1 MKIDLSHFLD
11 TFLQECAEHLETI
24 ESGLLRL
31 KTSPADSEL
40 LNNIFRAA
48 HSMKGGAG
56 AFGLAHVVKLTHA
69 LENLLDQMRNG
80 EATATPESVSIMLQA
95 TDFLKIL
102 TASRNADCPAG
113 MEETIASLE
122 AIAAAANPGQ
132 TPTGPSTQAVKSADA
147 APDIKPEKEYRVI
160 FQPAADLFTT
170 GCNPLLLLRNL
181 GDVATVVSTRQT
193 GTLPALAELDTAS
206 CHLAWELIVRTENSV
221 ADLKEVFEFVEDQA
235 RVEITPIVAAPVAS
249 NEPTRPPDVERRQ
262 DGAPADRRESS
273 IRVATEKIDKVIDLV
288 GEMVIAQAMTSELVD
303 HFTPESH
310 DRLKECVSTLERCIR
325 ELHERTLSV
334 RMLPVGTIF
343 ARFDRLVHDLAQKTG
358 KKISLTI
365 SGQDTEVDR
374 GVLEMLSDPLT
385 HLIRNS
391 ADHGIETPAERA
403 AAGKPETGS
412 IFLSASHLAGNILVE
427 IDDDGGGLNLARIRE
442 KAISKGLISAT
453 DDLSDDKIR
462 SLIFEPGFSTRNEV
476 SDISGRGV
484 GMDVVKRNV
493 ASLNGTI
500 NVSSELGQGTSVKI
514 LLPLTLAIMDGLIVR
529 VVDHRFVLPLTSII
543 ETIAVR
549 EEQVLNVAGKGEA
562 VRVRDQAIPFLR
574 LHQMFRLAKATHGG
588 EPMPEDDEERPQLAV
603 VVERGS
609 LRAALLVDELLGQ
622 QQLVVKNLEKN
633 FRRIEGTLGA
643 TILGDGSAALILDVA
658 ALINSLSRTDITGK
672 ELRPIS
678 LVA

>member
-1 MKIDLSHFLD
+1 
-11 TFLQECAEHLETI
+11 
-24 ESGLLRL
+24 
-31 KTSPADSEL
+31 
-40 LNNIFRAA
+40 
-48 HSMKGGAG
+48 
-56 AFGLAHVVKLTHA
+56 
-69 LENLLDQMRNG
+69 MRNG
-80 EATATPESVSIMLQA
+80 EAKASPESIAIMLQA

-102 TASRNADCPAG
+102 TAGRDAACPAG
-113 MEETIASLE
+113 MEETISGLE
-122 AIAAAANPGQ
+122 AMATSPNSDPGSAQAHAQ
-132 TPTGPSTQAVKSADA
+132 TLKSAGP
-147 APDIKPEKEYRVI
+147 APEAKREVEYKVI
-160 FQPAADLFTT
+160 FQPAADLFAT

-181 GDVATVVSTRQT
+181 GNVATVISTRQT
-193 GTLPALAELDTAS
+193 GTLPALADLDTAC
-206 CHLAWELIVRTENSV
+206 CHLAWEMIVRTETSV
-221 ADLKEVFEFVEDQA
+221 AELKEVFEFVEDQA
-235 RVEITPIVAAPVAS
+235 RVEITPLVAAALIS
-249 NEPTRPPDVERRQ
+249 NAPTRSESRAE
-262 DGAPADRRESS
+262 GAPAARESS

-303 HFTPESH
+303 RFSPDTHE
-310 DRLKECVSTLERCIR
+310 RLKECVSTLERCIR

-365 SGQDTEVDR
+365 SGEDTEVDR
-374 GVLEMLSDPLT
+374 GVLEMLGDPLT

-391 ADHGIETPAERA
+391 ADHGIETPPERA

-412 IFLSASHLAGNILVE
+412 IYLSASHLAGNILVE
-427 IDDDGGGLNLARIRE
+427 IDDDGAGLNLPRIRE
-442 KAISKGLISAT
+442 KAIAKGLISAT
-453 DDLSDDKIR
+453 DELSDDKIR

-493 ASLNGTI
+493 AGLNGTI
-500 NVSSELGQGTSVKI
+500 NVSSELGRGTSVKI

-529 VVDHRFVLPLTSII
+529 VMDHRFVLPLTSII
-543 ETIAVR
+543 ETIAVH
-549 EEQVLNVAGKGEA
+549 EEQIFSVAGKGEA
-562 VRVRDQAIPFLR
+562 LRVRDQAIPFLR
-574 LHQMFRLAKATHGG
+574 LHQLFRLTKPPLSHDPVAESALA
-588 EPMPEDDEERPQLAV
+588 EDEDERPHLAV

-609 LRAALLVDELLGQ
+609 LKAALLVDELLGQ

-658 ALINSLSRTDITGK
+658 ALINSLSRADITSK
-672 ELRPIS
+672 EPRQIS